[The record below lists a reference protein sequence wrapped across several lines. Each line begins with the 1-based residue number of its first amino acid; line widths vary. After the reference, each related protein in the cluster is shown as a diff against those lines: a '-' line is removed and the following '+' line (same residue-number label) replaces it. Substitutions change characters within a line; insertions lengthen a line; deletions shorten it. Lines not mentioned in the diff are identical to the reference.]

1 MKTKEI
7 LIKIFIVFSFV
18 IIISIAVLGLLG
30 IKERVGFLSDFNLN
44 IDKTLY
50 INGLDINETKKL
62 FTLDDKLDYN
72 SITNYIFTND
82 SITNYSYDFRIKYY
96 SKVFR
101 NSDIYDV
108 YPNIENILNNNNFI
122 KEIKM
127 GEKGSPFG
135 DFISSKIIYT
145 EKIDNINYTLKLKYK
160 IILSILITL
169 FSILVIFIFY
179 FYRNK
184 ILLLVNNIRNFLIN
198 DCENNFNISIIVFII
213 FFPFIFFI
221 YNHIRLSYY
230 YYYMTDSTNQ
240 YTKDMLL
247 VSLNMMPEHLLHP
260 NMIPL
265 VLFKIIFIP
274 FGKFFN
280 ILTNITLEDFKRSL
294 NPYFIFAEMA
304 EYSIT
309 ICYISF
315 LLFLSIMFINGM
327 KIINKYNIVKNK
339 FLYFIISI
347 LMLIFF
353 MFPSSIG
360 SFYIFNALINI
371 IRYETFGL
379 LFASISLFF
388 IILSSETKNCIDN
401 AHKLYII
408 IAGIFSG
415 FAILSKI
422 QLAGWAILIF
432 IIYILLN
439 LDKLYKY
446 KNENNNNIN
455 YKNIS
460 ILLIIFT
467 IALIIFNFVIYKLF
481 ITKSIKSSYLLYDID
496 PKKLIYLQSLLPISF
511 VILTA
516 IISLIYFNKIKISYI
531 TRLLIKYFVFYIL
544 AMLFPLIL
552 SLLLPNPFD
561 SLANT
566 YILSYAGGSILSI
579 INWGYG
585 YGDASK
591 NVLKYLIIFMFLFI
605 LILMATMIF
614 IYKKK
619 KITIS
624 KTKLNLI
631 ISILILIISI
641 LFMNTIRKGGTD
653 FFISVYLI
661 KFSILLFFVNLL
673 SYKKY
678 NNIIL
683 LVCIILLSI
692 NMYKSLVYIKNNIPN
707 IFVINNN
714 IYYNQDIWK
723 SHTYSTDR
731 GTIYTNIMEISSI
744 NADVWNSSFY
754 WSKDIRKTKS
764 LLSQTYSK
772 LTDVTVSDNGAV
784 ISKELNEYI
793 SSIDKNISGGLLL
806 ILKNNDNYI
815 NLRPDYDFYF
825 VSDIEYKKE
834 DERINFTD
842 YDFYINDK
850 KYFVYKLNM
859 KTFQEIPYGYDGSY
873 SFKKGEDFM
882 NRGFILI
889 IDRLAKGL

>member
-1 MKTKEI
+1 M
-7 LIKIFIVFSFV
+7 
-18 IIISIAVLGLLG
+18 LL
-30 IKERVGFLSDFNLN
+30 KMYLN
-44 IDKTLY
+44 I
-50 INGLDINETKKL
+50 
-62 FTLDDKLDYN
+62 
-72 SITNYIFTND
+72 
-82 SITNYSYDFRIKYY
+82 
-96 SKVFR
+96 
-101 NSDIYDV
+101 
-108 YPNIENILNNNNFI
+108 
-122 KEIKM
+122 
-127 GEKGSPFG
+127 
-135 DFISSKIIYT
+135 
-145 EKIDNINYTLKLKYK
+145 
-160 IILSILITL
+160 
-169 FSILVIFIFY
+169 
-179 FYRNK
+179 
-184 ILLLVNNIRNFLIN
+184 
-198 DCENNFNISIIVFII
+198 
-213 FFPFIFFI
+213 
-221 YNHIRLSYY
+221 
-230 YYYMTDSTNQ
+230 
-240 YTKDMLL
+240 
-247 VSLNMMPEHLLHP
+247 
-260 NMIPL
+260 
-265 VLFKIIFIP
+265 
-274 FGKFFN
+274 
-280 ILTNITLEDFKRSL
+280 
-294 NPYFIFAEMA
+294 
-304 EYSIT
+304 
-309 ICYISF
+309 
-315 LLFLSIMFINGM
+315 
-327 KIINKYNIVKNK
+327 
-339 FLYFIISI
+339 
-347 LMLIFF
+347 
-353 MFPSSIG
+353 
-360 SFYIFNALINI
+360 
-371 IRYETFGL
+371 
-379 LFASISLFF
+379 
-388 IILSSETKNCIDN
+388 
-401 AHKLYII
+401 
-408 IAGIFSG
+408 
-415 FAILSKI
+415 
-422 QLAGWAILIF
+422 
-432 IIYILLN
+432 
-439 LDKLYKY
+439 
-446 KNENNNNIN
+446 
-455 YKNIS
+455 
-460 ILLIIFT
+460 
-467 IALIIFNFVIYKLF
+467 
-481 ITKSIKSSYLLYDID
+481 
-496 PKKLIYLQSLLPISF
+496 
-511 VILTA
+511 
-516 IISLIYFNKIKISYI
+516 
-531 TRLLIKYFVFYIL
+531 
-544 AMLFPLIL
+544 
-552 SLLLPNPFD
+552 
-561 SLANT
+561 
-566 YILSYAGGSILSI
+566 
-579 INWGYG
+579 
-585 YGDASK
+585 K

>member
-1 MKTKEI
+1 MKNKEWFLRI
-7 LIKIFIVFSFV
+7 LIIVISV
-18 IIISIAVLGLLG
+18 IIISIIVLALLG
-30 IKERVGFLSDFNLN
+30 KKERVGYLSDLNLN
-44 IDKTLY
+44 IDNTLE
-50 INGLDINETKKL
+50 INGLDIYQIKKL
-62 FTLDDKLDYN
+62 FTIDDKLDEAA
-72 SITNYIFTND
+72 ITNYIFTNN
-82 SITNYSYDFRIKYY
+82 SITNYNYGFKIKYY
-96 SKVFR
+96 SKVFK
-101 NSDIYDV
+101 NSDIYGV
-108 YPNIENILNNNNFI
+108 YPKIENILNNNNFI

-145 EKIDNINYTLKLKYK
+145 EKIDNINYTLKLKHK
-160 IILSILITL
+160 IILFVLIIL
-169 FSILVIFIFY
+169 LVLIFY
-179 FYRNK
+179 YYKNK
-184 ILLLVNNIRNFLIN
+184 ILLLINNIPTLLVSNITN
-198 DCENNFNISIIVFII
+198 DSKNNYNIPIIII
-213 FFPFIFFI
+213 FIFLPFVFFI
-221 YNHIRLSYY
+221 YNHIRLSLY

-247 VSLNMMPEHLLHP
+247 ISMNMMPEHLLHP

-274 FGKFFN
+274 FGRFFN
-280 ILTNITLEDFKRSL
+280 IVTNITFEDFERSL
-294 NPYFIFAEMA
+294 NPYFIFTEMS

-309 ICYISF
+309 IFYISF

-339 FLYFIISI
+339 FLYTIISI
-347 LMLIFF
+347 LIFIFF
-353 MFPSSIG
+353 ILPSSTHL
-360 SFYIFNALINI
+360 FYIFNIFINI

-401 AHKLYII
+401 KHKLYII

-422 QLAGWAILIF
+422 QLAGWAVLIF
-432 IIYILLN
+432 IIYTLLN
-439 LDKLYKY
+439 LDKLYKH

-455 YKNIS
+455 YKNIF
-460 ILLIIFT
+460 ILLFLFT
-467 IALIIFNFVIYKLF
+467 IVLIIFNIVIYKLF
-481 ITKSIKSSYLLYDID
+481 ITKSIESSYLLYDID

-511 VILTA
+511 VILTV

-531 TRLLIKYFVFYIL
+531 VKLLIKYFVFYIL
-544 AMLFPLIL
+544 AILSPLLL

-591 NVLKYLIIFMFLFI
+591 NVLKYLIIFMFLFALV
-605 LILMATMIF
+605 LISIIIF
-614 IYKKK
+614 IYKNK
-619 KITIS
+619 KINIS
-624 KTKLNLI
+624 KIKSSLI
-631 ISILILIISI
+631 ISILIFIISI
-641 LFMNTIRKGGTD
+641 LFMNTIRKEGTD
-653 FFISVYLI
+653 FLISVYLV

-678 NNIIL
+678 NKIIL
-683 LVCIILLSI
+683 VICIIFLSI
-692 NMYKSLVYIKNNIPN
+692 NTYKSLVYIKNSIPN
-707 IFVINNN
+707 IFLINNN

-723 SHTYSTDR
+723 SHTYNTDR
-731 GTIYTNIMEISSI
+731 GTIYTNIMSISSI
-744 NADVWNSSFY
+744 NTNVWNSSFY

-764 LLSQTYSK
+764 LLTQTYSR
-772 LTDVTVSDNGAV
+772 LTDVTVSDIGAV
-784 ISKELNEYI
+784 ISKESNEYI
-793 SSIDKNISGGLLL
+793 SNIDKNISGGLLL
-806 ILKNNDNYI
+806 ILKNNYNYI

-825 VSDIEYKKE
+825 ISDIEYKKE
-834 DERINFTD
+834 DERINFTN
-842 YDFYINDK
+842 YDFYINGK

-859 KTFQEIPYGYDGSY
+859 KTFQEIPYGYDGNY
-873 SFKKGEDFM
+873 NFKKGEDF

-889 IDRLAKGL
+889 NDKLAKGL